1 MAPAQI
7 NTLTIFT
14 YIKNK
19 DVKYSRLPSVTR
31 AAV

>member
-7 NTLTIFT
+7 NTLTIYT

-19 DVKYSRLPSVTR
+19 DGKYSRLSTVTR
-31 AAV
+31 ATA